1 MTRKKTY
8 SRAAAIM
15 LAMLMIFGA
24 MFASML
30 TVSAADEGTLNIHKL
45 SATGVSTKEA
55 GKYYFQHPETG
66 LYHEYLAGAK
76 YTVYKIGT
84 FEEENT
90 GTAVS
95 VVYTPDPSL
104 RLKGGAALGPTTRA
118 GDIDL
123 DASAAVGLTG
133 SAETDATTA
142 AGPLSIT
149 SGLDTNGVYLI
160 VESTLPTG
168 ISAGEDFII
177 TVPMYNAAANSGAG
191 AWETTIDA
199 YPKNSES
206 DGTIEKTITQ
216 VDGASVSESGNTFYA
231 NTGSTVTYS
240 VAIKVPTDYTTTATD
255 PLKNYTEFD
264 IIDSS
269 SQYLALRYTMNPEDG
284 ITITGTTS
292 GTFIAG
298 TDYTATYVPGT
309 GGANNMLKIKFTAAG
324 LGKIEASETLTV
336 TYDAEIIAGAAGSSE
351 ALVNK
356 AWIEFKKGAGGGT
369 ITPPP
374 TDPPVTVKI
383 FSYGVKKMN
392 DATTP
397 APLAGASFVL
407 AKDDGSGGYDY
418 LSYNATTETWGVVTQ
433 ATAQVFTTSTSGS
446 DINSEAILQF
456 KNLDP
461 AKTYYL
467 IETAAPAG
475 YIKLLSPIEMK
486 ATAATTNAVYNT
498 YDDNGDYAADTGYTV
513 KITNVSDANGGL
525 IGGGGLPTTGGNGIY
540 LYLIIGAV
548 LMGAAVIF
556 YIRLRKKNK
565 ASQ

>member
-1 MTRKKTY
+1 M
-8 SRAAAIM
+8 M
-15 LAMLMIFGA
+15 FGA
-24 MFASML
+24 IFASMPN
-30 TVSAADEGTLNIHKL
+30 VSAANEGTLNIHKL
-45 SATGVSTKEA
+45 SAVGVSTKET
-55 GKYYFQHPETG
+55 GKEYYQHPETG

-90 GTAVS
+90 GTSVS
-95 VVYTPDPSL
+95 VAYTKDPKL
-104 RLKGGAALGPTTRA
+104 MMKGSAVFGSTTVP

-123 DASAAVGLTG
+123 KASIAAGLPG
-133 SAETDATTA
+133 SAETSATTA

-160 VESTLPTG
+160 VESTLPPG
-168 ISAGEDFII
+168 ISAGKDFII
-177 TVPMYNAAANSGAG
+177 TVPMYNAAANSGEG
-191 AWETTIDA
+191 AWETTVNA

-206 DGTIEKTITQ
+206 DGTIKKTITK
-216 VDGASVSESGNTFYA
+216 VDGSPLSVTGNTLYA

-240 VAIKVPTDYTTTATD
+240 VDIKVPTDYTTTDTD
-255 PLKNYTEFD
+255 PLKNYTEFN

-269 SQYLALRYTMNPEDG
+269 SQYLKYKYTLDPANG
-284 ITITGTTS
+284 ITINGSNS
-292 GTFIAG
+292 GTFAG
-298 TDYTATYVPGT
+298 TDYTAVYVPGT
-309 GGANNMLKIKFTAAG
+309 GGANNMLTIKFTAAG
-324 LGKIEASETLTV
+324 LGKIRASETLTV
-336 TYDAEIIAGAAGSSE
+336 TYDAEIHADAAGSTE

-356 AWIEFKKGAGGGT
+356 AWIEFKKGTGDGT

-383 FSYGVKKMN
+383 YSYGVKKMN
-392 DATTP
+392 DAATP
-397 APLAGASFVL
+397 APLAGASFKL
-407 AKDDGSGGYDY
+407 ATMNGANYEY
-418 LSYNATTETWGVVTQ
+418 LSYNPTTGAWIVVTE
-433 ATAQVFTTSTSGS
+433 ASAQVFTTATSGTVTGIA
-446 DINSEAILQF
+446 DEAILQF

-461 AKTYYL
+461 EKTYYL

-475 YIKLLSPIEMK
+475 YIKLLNPIGIK

-498 YDDNGDYAADTGYTV
+498 YNDNGDYVADTGYTI

-548 LMGAAVIF
+548 LMGFAVVF
-556 YIRLRKKNK
+556 YIRLGKKNK
-565 ASQ
+565 EEQ